1 MEDVRVKRQKGIQG
15 FIPVTWTVWKGEKLV
30 GIFETKPQ
38 AEAFKQTVI
47 NRQVNGGN
55 N

>member
-1 MEDVRVKRQKGIQG
+1 MQDVRVKRQKGIQG

-38 AEAFKQTVI
+38 AEKFKQTVI